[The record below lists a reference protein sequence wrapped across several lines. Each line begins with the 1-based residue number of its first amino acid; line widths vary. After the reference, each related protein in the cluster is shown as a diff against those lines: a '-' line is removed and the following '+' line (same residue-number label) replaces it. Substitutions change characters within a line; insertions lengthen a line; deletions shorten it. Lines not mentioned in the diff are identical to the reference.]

1 MFSQMA
7 RLPDII
13 SMNEQDLERFYNGVL
28 GAQKQGQGSLLCV
41 LQAIIVARQA
51 IVAKQLI

>member
-13 SMNEQDLERFYNGVL
+13 SMNEQDIERFYD
-28 GAQKQGQGSLLCV
+28 GAMGLQKQS
-41 LQAIIVARQA
+41 
-51 IVAKQLI
+51 